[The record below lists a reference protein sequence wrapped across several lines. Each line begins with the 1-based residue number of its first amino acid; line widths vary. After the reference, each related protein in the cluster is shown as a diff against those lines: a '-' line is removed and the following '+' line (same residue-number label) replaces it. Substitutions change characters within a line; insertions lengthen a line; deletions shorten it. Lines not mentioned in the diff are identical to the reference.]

1 MKSSYKTKNY
11 RPSKR
16 GLTLVGKN
24 GRITANSKA
33 NVEKYKQYINER
45 TDLSSSDKISLIADV
60 DAYVQSAH
68 LHKKKLTT
76 NGLEARYAE
85 DKIERLITNAGY
97 SVDEFAEEAG
107 VSVEEVMKEENWQNG
122 LFLGKYEINFQYTG
136 SILKLVI

>member
-1 MKSSYKTKNY
+1 MKKSYKTKNY

-24 GRITANSKA
+24 GVISKNSKN
-33 NVEKYKQYINER
+33 NVEKYKRYILDR
-45 TDLSSSDKISLIADV
+45 TDISEADKIGLIADI

-68 LHKKKLTT
+68 RQKKKLTT

-97 SVDEFAEEAG
+97 SIDEFAEEAG
-107 VSVEEVMKEENWQNG
+107 VSVDEVMNADNWSDG
-122 LFLGKYEINFQYTG
+122 LFMGKYEINFQYTG

>member
-24 GRITANSKA
+24 GRITTNSKK
-33 NVEKYKQYINER
+33 NVEKYKKYINER
-45 TDLSSSDKISLIADV
+45 TDLSDSDKMSLIADV

-97 SVDEFAEEAG
+97 SIDEFAEEAG
-107 VSVEEVMKEENWQNG
+107 VSVEEVLKEKNWQDG

-136 SILKLVI
+136 SILKLVK